1 MSEEIRTLLARYSD
15 GVCRFDAEQWASTWA
30 IDAVWEMGPM
40 TKTGRDEIST
50 SWQGMLTR
58 LDGVIHAY
66 LNGWADLDKEAGTG
80 TGRWYVIEHFKRPGE
95 DPMTM
100 YGYYDDEYCL
110 ENGQWKFARRALN
123 RIYYGPPDMSGDFTG
138 FGFGPIGTIGG

>member
-15 GVCRFDAEQWASTWA
+15 AVCRFDAEQWASTWA
-30 IDAVWEMGPM
+30 TDAVWEMGPM
-40 TKTGRDEIST
+40 TKSGRDEIST
-50 SWQGMLTR
+50 SWKGMLAR

-66 LNGWADLDKEAGTG
+66 LNGWADLDEDAGTG
-80 TGRWYVIEHFKRPGE
+80 TGRWYVIEHFKRPDE

-110 ENGQWKFARRALN
+110 ENGEWKFARRALN
-123 RIYYGPPDMSGDFTG
+123 RIYYGPPNMSAAFTG
-138 FGFGPIGTIGG
+138 FGLS